1 MLPFSLNTSTHSKL
15 QNLYRIEF
23 TTLSFPD
30 LTRDGFF
37 STQFFFVFSSFT
49 FRLIFVFKA
58 PAFDPHWRFLT
69 DIVFNRHRFVVLGF
83 FSVLSEAT
91 L

>member
-37 STQFFFVFSSFT
+37 SAQFFFVFLRLLFVFSSFL
-49 FRLIFVFKA
+49 RHL
-58 PAFDPHWRFLT
+58 PATRIGDF
-69 DIVFNRHRFVVLGF
+69 
-83 FSVLSEAT
+83 
-91 L
+91 

>member
-1 MLPFSLNTSTHSKL
+1 MDSFLLNFS
-15 QNLYRIEF
+15 
-23 TTLSFPD
+23 SF
-30 LTRDGFF
+30 
-37 STQFFFVFSSFT
+37 FSSFT

-58 PAFDPHWRFLT
+58 PACDPLWRFLT

>member
-37 STQFFFVFSSFT
+37 SAQFFFVFL
-49 FRLIFVFKA
+49 RLLFVFFFVFKA
-58 PAFDPHWRFLT
+58 PACDPHWRFLT